1 MTAEGPMSSWGDLGH
16 GERWI
21 PLEPIAQF
29 AQLSGS
35 DLSGTGADSSAASP
49 APDASR
55 IERFQQIFQESRD
68 ARPDGVQAA
77 QPLDQGARGDALRT
91 LELNQ
96 LASPLSSTGDAI
108 LGGLS
113 RLRETFDVQQ
123 ARLGQMVNGST
134 AAELVAVQLEVVQ
147 YSMLVDV
154 TSKLTGKA
162 TQSFDTLMKGQ

>member
-1 MTAEGPMSSWGDLGH
+1 ME
-16 GERWI
+16 
-21 PLEPIAQF
+21 PL
-29 AQLSGS
+29 AQLAQLGGS
-35 DLSGTGADSSAASP
+35 DLSGVGADAGATA

-68 ARPDGVQAA
+68 ARPDAVQPA
-77 QPLDQGARGDALRT
+77 DQASRGDALRT
-91 LELNQ
+91 LELDRVP
-96 LASPLSSTGDAI
+96 APLSATGDAI

-113 RLRETFDVQQ
+113 RLREAFDAQQ
-123 ARLGQMVNGST
+123 NRLGQLADASTGS
-134 AAELVAVQLEVVQ
+134 ELIAVQLEVVQ

>member
-1 MTAEGPMSSWGDLGH
+1 MTAVGPMSRWGNLGLC
-16 GERWI
+16 ERWNS
-21 PLEPIAQF
+21 LEPISQF

-35 DLSGTGADSSAASP
+35 DLSGVAQEAGATTPS
-49 APDASR
+49 PDAAR
-55 IERFQQIFQESRD
+55 IDRFQQIFQESRD
-68 ARPDGVQAA
+68 ARTDAAQAA
-77 QPLDQGARGDALRT
+77 QPADQGARGDTLRT

-113 RLRETFDVQQ
+113 RLRETFDIQQ
-123 ARLGQMVNGST
+123 TRLGQMVNGST